1 MLLNTRKTVLRTVVF
16 AGFLLFLYAFYY
28 GSQVA
33 AIGMAYKAKVLCSSV
48 YISKRNPQ
56 DVMREELEGII
67 NIIEADIDYDSKS
80 VTTSLFGFPN
90 QRAVYRKQLGCTLLA
105 GATEEDVLS
114 GAREATVSPSPNFVK
129 PQPYAGF
136 TKPGDEPPPEVSV
149 SMLSK
154 VVDAAFSERD
164 FGDPVRTRAVVI
176 VYDGQIIAERYA
188 PGISAETALPG
199 WSMSKSVTS
208 ALVGI
213 LVKQGKLSI
222 YDPVQL
228 AEWSGADDPRK
239 TITLD
244 QLLRMCSGLAFDER
258 SGPVVSDVNRM
269 LLRSQNA
276 SSYAINQPLQYK
288 PGSHWHYSS
297 GTTNIISRV
306 IRDSVGGSIVD
317 YHNFPRKSLFEKI
330 GMSSAIIEVDAS
342 GTFVGSSYMYATAR
356 DWARFG
362 LLYLHD
368 GVWDGERILPSN
380 WVRYSVTPSPTAPDG
395 QYGAHFW
402 TNGFPG
408 TDVRARP
415 LKGLPEDTYY
425 ASGYEGQYIVII
437 PSHKLVVV
445 RLGQT
450 NSRKVWNIESFVS
463 DILEAISVDEQSSGS

>member
-1 MLLNTRKTVLRTVVF
+1 MVMNIRKTIFRTVVF
-16 AGFLLFLYAFYY
+16 IGFLFFLYAIYY
-28 GSQVA
+28 GWQVA

-48 YISKRNPQ
+48 YISNRNPQ
-56 DVMREELEGII
+56 DVMREELGGII
-67 NIIEADIDYDSKS
+67 NIIDTDIDFDTKS

-105 GATEEDVLS
+105 GASEKEVLS
-114 GAREATVSPSPNFVK
+114 DSREVTASPLPDFVK

-136 TKPGDEPPPEVSV
+136 AKPGKEPPPEVSV
-149 SMLSK
+149 SRLSK
-154 VVDAAFSERD
+154 AVDAAFAEKD
-164 FGDPVRTRAVVI
+164 FNNPIRSRAVVI

-222 YDPVQL
+222 YNPVQI
-228 AEWSGADDPRK
+228 AAWSGADDPRK
-239 TITLD
+239 NITLD
-244 QLLRMCSGLAFDER
+244 QLLRMSSGLAFDER
-258 SGPVVSDVNRM
+258 SGPVVSDVNQM
-269 LLRSQNA
+269 LLRSQDS
-276 SSYAINQPLQYK
+276 SSYAINKPLRYE
-288 PGSHWHYSS
+288 PGSRWHYSS

-306 IRDSVGGSIVD
+306 IRDSLGESIAD
-317 YHNFPRKSLFEKI
+317 YHNFPREFLFNKI
-330 GMSSAIIEVDAS
+330 GMTSAIMEVDAS
-342 GTFVGSSYMYATAR
+342 GTFVGSSFMYATAR

-362 LLYLHD
+362 LLYLRD
-368 GVWDGERILPSN
+368 GVWEGERILPSG

-408 TDVRARP
+408 TNVRARP
-415 LKGLPEDTYY
+415 LMGLPADTYY

-450 NSRKVWNIESFVS
+450 KSRKAWNMESFVS
-463 DILEAISVDEQSSGS
+463 DILAAISTNAQ